1 MANAL
6 GSALTTYWQ
15 NLTMDRP
22 EYYNLTANEWVVTG
36 RLDLDTGRNFTSWDD
51 FVGPTDHY
59 RDDGFT
65 KKVWAILLC
74 TYSLMEYAVLTEGRL
89 GAIQFIKHLI
99 YHEGS
104 WN

>member
-36 RLDLDTGRNFTSWDD
+36 RLDLDTGRNFTSWMILSAQQIIIVVITLRRRYGPSS
-51 FVGPTDHY
+51 FVP
-59 RDDGFT
+59 
-65 KKVWAILLC
+65 IL
-74 TYSLMEYAVLTEGRL
+74 
-89 GAIQFIKHLI
+89 
-99 YHEGS
+99 
-104 WN
+104 